1 MPRALVNARGELESP
16 SSIELDIMKIQQLL
30 PCSSAP
36 DLWEGAIR
44 SEALQAEPPN
54 AASIVVV

>member
-1 MPRALVNARGELESP
+1 MNARGELESP
-16 SSIELDIMKIQQLL
+16 SSIALGIMKIQQLL

-54 AASIVVV
+54 AASIIVV